1 MQKWIK
7 NKGRRNLKNSKKK
20 RNNFLFVLFFRHVV
34 TELLVT
40 EQVYVEELRT
50 VIEVNIY
57 LINKFIQ
64 NDCMLIGLY
73 A

>member
-7 NKGRRNLKNSKKK
+7 NKGKKNMNERSGFFKIQ
-20 RNNFLFVLFFRHVV
+20 FFRHVV

-50 VIEVNIY
+50 IINVNTYIFSFSKVY
-57 LINKFIQ
+57 S
-64 NDCMLIGLY
+64 DY
-73 A
+73 

>member
-7 NKGRRNLKNSKKK
+7 NKGKINLKKKVVYF
-20 RNNFLFVLFFRHVV
+20 NCFFRHVV

-57 LINKFIQ
+57 FLNRFFSNDFI
-64 NDCMLIGLY
+64 
-73 A
+73 